1 VEAQAMKSIR
11 EQASDA
17 EQHARLGP
25 GTNERFSGYGVMGL
39 PFSSGHV
46 LAMRRFPVTSVGP
59 GYSSVWLRRPS
70 GAWTICADAPPQV
83 SCARYF
89 SSALESAVQC
99 PVTVTWTGDAAFSVT
114 VSGDVDLT
122 WQLEL
127 ESTPVTRAMTTLMSA
142 LPATLLENAPF
153 LKAMGVAAGPALR
166 AGRLGL
172 TGGVPNGQDFRA
184 KPRRMW
190 FVSSS
195 TATLDGEDL
204 GTPQPLQDQ
213 TRLGDFWIPQRGIFL
228 IGASSFD
235 TFDAGRHLPA
245 NAGRAR

>member
-1 VEAQAMKSIR
+1 MKSIR
-11 EQASDA
+11 AQALDA
-17 EQHARLGP
+17 EQHATLGP
-25 GTNERFSGYGVMGL
+25 GHDERFAGYGVMGL

-70 GAWTICADAPPQV
+70 GAWTICADAPPEV

-89 SSALESAVQC
+89 GAALKSTVRC
-99 PVTVTWTGDAAFSVT
+99 PVTVTWTGEAALSVA
-114 VSGDVDLT
+114 VRGEVDLT
-122 WQLEL
+122 WELEL
-127 ESTPVTRAMTTLMSA
+127 EPTPITRAMTAVMSA
-142 LPATLLENAPF
+142 LPGSLLENGAF
-153 LKAMGVAAGPALR
+153 LKVMGAAAGPTLR

-172 TGGVPNGQDFRA
+172 TGEVPNGQGFRA

-195 TATLDGEDL
+195 TATLDGQDL
-204 GTPQPLQDQ
+204 GTPLPLPAQ

-235 TFDAGRHLPA
+235 TFDPDRHLPA
-245 NAGRAR
+245 NAGGAG

>member
-1 VEAQAMKSIR
+1 MKSIR

-17 EQHARLGP
+17 EQHARPGP
-25 GTNERFSGYGVMGL
+25 GDDERFSGYGVMGL

-70 GAWTICADAPPQV
+70 GAWTICADAPAKV

-89 SSALESAVQC
+89 GSALTSTVQC
-99 PVTVTWTGDAAFSVT
+99 PVTVTWTGDAALTIT

-122 WQLEL
+122 WDLALET
-127 ESTPVTRAMTTLMSA
+127 TPLTRAMTAVMSA
-142 LPATLLENAPF
+142 LPEPLLENAAF
-153 LKAMGVAAGPALR
+153 LKVMGAAAGPTLR

-172 TGGVPNGQDFRA
+172 AGGVPNGQNFRA

-195 TATLDGEDL
+195 TATLDGQYL
-204 GTPQPLQDQ
+204 
-213 TRLGDFWIPQRGIFL
+213 
-228 IGASSFD
+228 
-235 TFDAGRHLPA
+235 
-245 NAGRAR
+245 

>member
-1 VEAQAMKSIR
+1 MKSIR
-11 EQASDA
+11 AQAYDA
-17 EQHARLGP
+17 EHHATLGP
-25 GTNERFSGYGVMGL
+25 GDNERFTGYGVMGL

-70 GAWTICADAPPQV
+70 GDWTICADAPPEV

-89 SSALESAVQC
+89 GAALASTVQC
-99 PVTVTWTGDAAFSVT
+99 PVDVTWTGEAALT
-114 VSGDVDLT
+114 VAVRGGLNLT
-122 WQLEL
+122 WELEL
-127 ESTPVTRAMTTLMSA
+127 EPTPLTRAMTAVMSA
-142 LPATLLENAPF
+142 LPGFLLENGGF
-153 LKAMGVAAGPALR
+153 LKMMGAAAGPALR

-172 TGGVPNGQDFRA
+172 AGDVPNGQGFRA

-235 TFDAGRHLPA
+235 TFDPGRHLPA